1 MTCTMMMSLGVYVL
15 GAAGTEERQRLE
27 AHLPTCPACRAELT
41 RLAPLPGLLAG
52 IPDRIRDTARSRSRQ
67 ARSPGRPAWLPGR
80 PARLPGRTAWR
91 PARAL
96 RHGAWL
102 RWAAGAAACLAAA
115 AVTAGFWLSSGSDG
129 QHAAALTL
137 AGANPATHV
146 SATAT
151 LTATSWGTSI
161 QLQVRGLPEN
171 VECRLVVRS
180 RTGRT
185 EVSGVW
191 DAWADGPVS
200 IPASAS
206 WLPSDIATLQVTT
219 TTRNLVTIS
228 VVHPAARPD
237 RAVAP

>member
-15 GAAGTEERQRLE
+15 GAADTGERQELE
-27 AHLPTCPACRAELT
+27 AHLPACPACRAELT

-52 IPDRIRDTARSRSRQ
+52 IPESMRDTARSPGGQ
-67 ARSPGRPAWLPGR
+67 ARSPGRQ
-80 PARLPGRTAWR
+80 AWR
-91 PARAL
+91 PGRVVRYGGTRL
-96 RHGAWL
+96 R
-102 RWAAGAAACLAAA
+102 RAAGAVACLAAA
-115 AVTAGFWLSSGSDG
+115 AVTAGFWLSSGSG
-129 QHAAALTL
+129 GPHAGDLTL
-137 AGANPATHV
+137 AGTNPATHV

-180 RTGRT
+180 RTGQT

-191 DAWADGPVS
+191 DAWENGPVS

-206 WLPSDIATLQVTT
+206 WRPSDIASLQVTT

-228 VVHPAARPD
+228 AGQPGHAR
-237 RAVAP
+237 

>member
-1 MTCTMMMSLGVYVL
+1 MMMSLGVYVL
-15 GAAGTEERQRLE
+15 GAADSAERQRLE
-27 AHLPTCPACRAELT
+27 AHLPACPACRAELT

-52 IPDRIRDTARSRSRQ
+52 IPESMRDP
-67 ARSPGRPAWLPGR
+67 ARSPGSQAGSPGR
-80 PARLPGRTAWR
+80 QARR

-96 RHGAWL
+96 RPGGTGL
-102 RWAAGAAACLAAA
+102 RWTAGAAACLAAA
-115 AVTAGFWLSSGSDG
+115 AVTAGFWLSPGG
-129 QHAAALTL
+129 GEHHVAALTL

-161 QLQVRGLPEN
+161 QLQVSGLPEN

-185 EVSGVW
+185 EVTGVW
-191 DAWADGPVS
+191 DAWQNGPVS

-206 WLPSDIATLQVTT
+206 WRPSDIASLQVTT

-228 VVHPAARPD
+228 TDDPATHD
-237 RAVAP
+237 SGERAAGSGPA

>member
-1 MTCTMMMSLGVYVL
+1 MTCTIMMSLGVYVL
-15 GAAGTEERQRLE
+15 GAADTAERQRLE
-27 AHLPTCPACRAELT
+27 AHLPTCPACRAELA

-52 IPDRIRDTARSRSRQ
+52 IPESMRDTAPSPGRQ
-67 ARSPGRPAWLPGR
+67 TRSPGRQARR
-80 PARLPGRTAWR
+80 PARVLRPGGTR
-91 PARAL
+91 L
-96 RHGAWL
+96 R
-102 RWAAGAAACLAAA
+102 AAGAAACLTAA
-115 AVTAGFWLSSGSDG
+115 AVTAGFWLSSGSGG

-219 TTRNLVTIS
+219 TIRNLVTIS

>member
-1 MTCTMMMSLGVYVL
+1 MTCTMMMSLGIYVL
-15 GAAGTEERQRLE
+15 GAAGTAERQRLE

-52 IPDRIRDTARSRSRQ
+52 IPESMRDTARSPGRQ
-67 ARSPGRPAWLPGR
+67 TWSPGRQTRSPGRQARR
-80 PARLPGRTAWR
+80 PARVLRPGGTR
-91 PARAL
+91 L
-96 RHGAWL
+96 R
-102 RWAAGAAACLAAA
+102 AAGAAACLTAA
-115 AVTAGFWLSSGSDG
+115 AVTAGFWLSSGSGG

-219 TTRNLVTIS
+219 TIRNLVTIS

>member
-1 MTCTMMMSLGVYVL
+1 MMVSLGVYVL
-15 GAAGTEERQRLE
+15 GATDTAERQRLE
-27 AHLPTCPACRAELT
+27 AHLPACPACRAELT

-52 IPDRIRDTARSRSRQ
+52 IPESMRDTARSPGRQ
-67 ARSPGRPAWLPGR
+67 AR
-80 PARLPGRTAWR
+80 R

-96 RHGAWL
+96 RPGGPRL

-115 AVTAGFWLSSGSDG
+115 AVTAGFWLSSGSG
-129 QHAAALTL
+129 GPPAADLTL
-137 AGANPATHV
+137 AGTNPATHV

-161 QLQVRGLPEN
+161 QLQVSGLPEN

-191 DAWADGPVS
+191 DAWQNGPVS

-206 WLPSDIATLQVTT
+206 WRPSDIASLEVTT
-219 TTRNLVTIS
+219 TARNLVTIS
-228 VVHPAARPD
+228 AGNPATHDSREGA
-237 RAVAP
+237 AGSGSA

>member
-15 GAAGTEERQRLE
+15 GAAGPEERQRLE
-27 AHLPTCPACRAELT
+27 AHLPTCPTCRAELT

-52 IPDRIRDTARSRSRQ
+52 IPESMRDTARSPGRQ
-67 ARSPGRPAWLPGR
+67 TWSPGRQTRSPGRQARR
-80 PARLPGRTAWR
+80 PARVLRPGGTR
-91 PARAL
+91 L
-96 RHGAWL
+96 R
-102 RWAAGAAACLAAA
+102 AAGAAACLAAA

-219 TTRNLVTIS
+219 TIRNLVTIS

>member
-1 MTCTMMMSLGVYVL
+1 MTCTTMMSLGVYVL
-15 GAAGTEERQRLE
+15 GAAGTVERQQLE
-27 AHLPTCPACRAELT
+27 AHLPTCPACQAELT

-52 IPDRIRDTARSRSRQ
+52 IPESMRDTARSPGSQ
-67 ARSPGRPAWLPGR
+67 ARSPGRQ
-80 PARLPGRTAWR
+80 ARR

-96 RHGAWL
+96 RHGGTRL
-102 RWAAGAAACLAAA
+102 RRAAGAAACLAAA
-115 AVTAGFWLSSGSDG
+115 AVTAGFWLSSGSGG

-137 AGANPATHV
+137 VGTNPVTHV

-161 QLQVRGLPEN
+161 QLEVRGLPEN

-191 DAWADGPVS
+191 DAWQNGPVS

-206 WLPSDIATLQVTT
+206 WRLSDIASLQVTT
-219 TTRNLVTIS
+219 TTENLVTIS
-228 VVHPAARPD
+228 AGHPTTQVGREGTAESGTA
-237 RAVAP
+237 

>member
-15 GAAGTEERQRLE
+15 GAADTAERQRLE
-27 AHLPTCPACRAELT
+27 AHLPACPACRAELT

-52 IPDRIRDTARSRSRQ
+52 IPESMRDTARSPGRQAGSPGRQAGSPGRQ
-67 ARSPGRPAWLPGR
+67 ARR
-80 PARLPGRTAWR
+80 PARTLRPGGTR
-91 PARAL
+91 
-96 RHGAWL
+96 L

-115 AVTAGFWLSSGSDG
+115 AVTAGFWLSSGG
-129 QHAAALTL
+129 GHHVAALTL

-161 QLQVRGLPEN
+161 QLQVSGLPEN

-185 EVSGVW
+185 EVTGVW
-191 DAWADGPVS
+191 DAWQNGPVS

-206 WLPSDIATLQVTT
+206 WRPSDIASLQVTT

-228 VVHPAARPD
+228 AGAPATQGSREGAAGSGP
-237 RAVAP
+237 A

>member
-15 GAAGTEERQRLE
+15 GAADSAERQRLE
-27 AHLPTCPACRAELT
+27 AHLPACPACRAELT

-52 IPDRIRDTARSRSRQ
+52 IPESMRDTARSPGSQAGSPGRQ
-67 ARSPGRPAWLPGR
+67 AR
-80 PARLPGRTAWR
+80 R

-96 RHGAWL
+96 RPGGTRL

-115 AVTAGFWLSSGSDG
+115 AATAGFWLSSGG
-129 QHAAALTL
+129 GGHHVAALTL

-161 QLQVRGLPEN
+161 QLLVSGLPEN

-180 RTGRT
+180 RTGQT
-185 EVSGVW
+185 EVTGVW
-191 DAWADGPVS
+191 DAWQDGPVS

-206 WLPSDIATLQVTT
+206 WRLSDIASLQVTT

-228 VVHPAARPD
+228 AGNPTTHDSRDGAAGSGPA
-237 RAVAP
+237 